1 MSVSTLAHPPHH
13 GAALTKFW
21 LGVIFLIVIAIGLAW
36 IGTAPARDQL
46 DVQTLQAGT
55 GPLIKPVD
63 GIIFE
68 YEGRLPNGKVFDSTA
83 GRGPQPMI
91 AGQSLP
97 GFVQALSH
105 MQKGGRYR
113 IHIPAK
119 LAYGASPPPGSPI
132 PANSDLDFDV
142 HIVQVV
148 PNAAA
153 MVAQEQAAQEQAAQ
167 AGQPGVGQQPGA
179 GESALPQ
186 GQ

>member
-1 MSVSTLAHPPHH
+1 MSVSTLAHPPRH

-21 LGVIFLIVIAIGLAW
+21 LGLLALVAIAIGLAW
-36 IGTAPARDQL
+36 VGTAPARDQL
-46 DVQTLQAGT
+46 DVETLQAGI
-55 GPLIKPVD
+55 GPFITPVD

-119 LAYGASPPPGSPI
+119 LAYGANPPSGSPI
-132 PANSDLDFDV
+132 PPNSDLNFDI

-153 MVAQEQAAQEQAAQ
+153 MVAQEQAAQEQAQ
-167 AGQPGVGQQPGA
+167 AGQGQPVEGQPGA
-179 GESALPQ
+179 GEGAIPQ